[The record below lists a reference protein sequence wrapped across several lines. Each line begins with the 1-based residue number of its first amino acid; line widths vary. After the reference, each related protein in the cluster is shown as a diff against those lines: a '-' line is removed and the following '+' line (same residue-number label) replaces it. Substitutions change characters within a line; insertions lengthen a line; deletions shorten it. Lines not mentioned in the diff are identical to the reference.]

1 VAITI
6 AGMPLYVW
14 LALLVLLAATVGGIG
29 VIVARGLSLWR
40 TFKAFG
46 RALDAT
52 VTGVVASMNR
62 MEARS
67 ATLGAELPRLET
79 AAARLRADLA
89 RFAVLRQAV
98 QDARDSF
105 AWILAV
111 YPRK

>member
-1 VAITI
+1 
-6 AGMPLYVW
+6 MPLYVW
-14 LALLVLLAATVGGIG
+14 IALFVLVAATLWGIG
-29 VIVARGLSLWR
+29 IVVTRALSLWR

-46 RALDAT
+46 RAIDAS
-52 VTGVVASMNR
+52 VTGIVASLDS
-62 MEARS
+62 MEAKS
-67 ATLGAELPRLET
+67 ATLGSDLPRLEAT
-79 AAARLRADLA
+79 VARLRADLA